1 MINLNEYST
10 YNLLQKKNMKDRN
23 KNLPGINPFSFRGF
37 NETLLCTIWCVGE
50 DDLFEHFVS
59 ILFFKLDSNVTDLFW
74 SPNCDTEDLHL
85 PFLSENL
92 TLHDPG
98 DRAGVSSFWIWTN
111 EAGGTES
118 EVDAG

>member
-1 MINLNEYST
+1 MST
-10 YNLLQKKNMKDRN
+10 LYTSKERNMKDRD

-37 NETLLCTIWCVGE
+37 NETLFCIICCVGG

-59 ILFFKLDSNVTDLFW
+59 ILFFKLDSNFTGVFW
-74 SPNCDTEDLHL
+74 SPNCDTEDLHF

-98 DRAGVSSFWIWTN
+98 DRAGVSSFWIWTYD
-111 EAGGTES
+111 AGGRES
-118 EVDAG
+118 EVEVG